1 MRRAL
6 LCIVVG
12 AAYCTAA
19 AAADRKSWNRVRYVG
34 GTVAIKTSPYDWN
47 TTITATSNPDSI
59 VVVIAPAK
67 LFTPRQAVHIKASQI
82 ISLSAGPGAW
92 RRVAEVPGAEL
103 PPKPPTLFGL
113 FEHHSFFGMVYQADD
128 GNRAALLLD
137 SYFSGSILTALKTM
151 TGKPVEDSP

>member
-6 LCIVVG
+6 LCIIVG
-12 AAYCTAA
+12 AACCTTAA
-19 AAADRKSWNRVRYVG
+19 AERKSWNRVRYVG
-34 GTVAIKTSPYDWN
+34 GTIAVKPSPYDWN
-47 TTITATSNPDSI
+47 TTVTATSNPDSI

-67 LFTPRQAVHIKASQI
+67 LFTSRQTVHVKPSQI
-82 ISLSAGPGAW
+82 ISLSAGAGAW

-113 FEHHSFFGMVYQADD
+113 FEHHNFLGIVYQADD

-137 SYFSGSILTALKTM
+137 SYFSGKILAVLKAI
-151 TGKPVEDSP
+151 TGKPIEDSP